1 MKNLKVE
8 LSTKGI
14 NEIIDFLENYRN
26 ELDHKCEVF
35 CQKLCELGI
44 EVIDARIVGK
54 GDSDTS
60 HETEITIGKDGT
72 YTNARLRLSGED
84 ILFIEFGAG
93 VHYNGAAGT
102 SPNPKGSELGYTIG
116 SYGKGHGT
124 QEFWYYKDDSGNYV
138 RSYGTQATM
147 PMYSASIE
155 MIKQMKSV
163 AKEVFNG

>member
-8 LSTKGI
+8 LSAKGI
-14 NEIIDFLENYRN
+14 SEIIDFLENYQK

-35 CQKLCELGI
+35 CKKLCELGI

-60 HETEITIGKDGT
+60 HETEVTIGKDGS
-72 YTNARLRLSGED
+72 YVNAKLTLSGED

-147 PMYSASIE
+147 PMYSASVE

-163 AKEVFNG
+163 AREVFNG

>member
-14 NEIIDFLENYRN
+14 SEIIDFLENYKN
-26 ELDHKCEVF
+26 ELDRKCEIF

-72 YTNARLRLSGED
+72 YTNAKLTLSGED

-93 VHYNGAAGT
+93 VHYNGVTGT

-147 PMYSASIE
+147 PMYSASVE